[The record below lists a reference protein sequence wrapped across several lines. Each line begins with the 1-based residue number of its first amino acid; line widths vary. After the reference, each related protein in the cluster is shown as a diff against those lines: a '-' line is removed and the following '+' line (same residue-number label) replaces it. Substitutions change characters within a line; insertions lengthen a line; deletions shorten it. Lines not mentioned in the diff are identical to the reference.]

1 MSWFGRSNSSK
12 SGSKKQLSNDGTIS
26 PYLDEVIPSTITE
39 KQRALII
46 SLCSTKLRQSHLFN
60 DWSPNSDEALKQ
72 EMIEQLEFIDE
83 SYSDGLAGYIVK
95 AREMLKN
102 NKKDVN
108 LTDGWKASVPV
119 GPAYGLGTKEYE
131 QMEKL
136 GKYELGKVGFVL
148 VAGGVGDRLGSSII
162 KLGLP
167 VELATE
173 TCYLE
178 HYIRYILAAQVKY
191 AQKGFKLP
199 LCIMTSS
206 DTYDGT
212 IKLLEDNEYF
222 GMEKDQIT
230 IVEQGDGVPA
240 LMDDDARIAMESP
253 YKVMTKPH
261 GHGDIHALMSNNN
274 IAKDWVKNG
283 IKWITFFQDNN
294 GLAFFTLPLAL
305 GVSNKSDLIMNSLV
319 GPRKAGQTVGV
330 IAKLTQEERYV
341 CERYNDLISDT
352 CCLCSWFTS
361 SRSKLT
367 ISQSSFQIAKHCPQQ
382 GS

>member
-1 MSWFGRSNSSK
+1 MSWFGSSNSGK
-12 SGSKKQLSNDGTIS
+12 TVTKAQYSNGGAIL
-26 PYLDEVIPSTITE
+26 PYLEEVIPSTITE
-39 KQRALII
+39 KQRALVI
-46 SLCSTKLRQSHLFN
+46 SLCSRKLRQSHLFK
-60 DWSPNSDEALKQ
+60 DWSPNTDEALKQ
-72 EMIEQLEFIDE
+72 DMVEELEFLDE
-83 SYSDGLAGYIVK
+83 SYSDGLSGYILK
-95 AREMLKN
+95 AREMLKK
-102 NKKDVN
+102 NKEDVN
-108 LTDGWKASVPV
+108 LMDGWKASVPV
-119 GPAYGLGTKEYE
+119 GHAYELGTKEYA

-136 GKYELGKVGFVL
+136 GKSELGKVGFVL
-148 VAGGVGDRLGSSII
+148 VAGGVGDRLGSSNI

-178 HYIRYILAAQVKY
+178 HYIRYILAAQGKY

-206 DTYDGT
+206 DTYEGT

-230 IVEQGDGVPA
+230 IVQQGDGVPA
-240 LMDDDARIAMESP
+240 LMNNDASIAMESP

-261 GHGDIHALMSNNN
+261 GHGDIHALMYNHN

-319 GPRKAGQTVGV
+319 IPRKAGQAVGV
-330 IAKLTQEERYV
+330 IAKLTKEERYE
-341 CERYNDLISDT
+341 CSLYNALVSGT
-352 CCLCSWFTS
+352 FS
-361 SRSKLT
+361 
-367 ISQSSFQIAKHCPQQ
+367 
-382 GS
+382 